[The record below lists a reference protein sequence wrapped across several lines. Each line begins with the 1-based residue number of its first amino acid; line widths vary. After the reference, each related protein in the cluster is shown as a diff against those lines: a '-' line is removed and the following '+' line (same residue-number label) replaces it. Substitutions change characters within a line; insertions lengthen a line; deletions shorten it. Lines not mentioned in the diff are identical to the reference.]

1 MGRRAKSEE
10 KTISETIRVLDREY
24 IHTNYILSSSD
35 SEFTI
40 SAYHSAK
47 TETYV
52 NGSNFDCK
60 NDSQ

>member
-1 MGRRAKSEE
+1 MWEGGQKSEE

-47 TETYV
+47 TETYM
-52 NGSNFDCK
+52 
-60 NDSQ
+60 